1 MTWQLANYVHS
12 ILHGTPKILSFL
24 PHYHMKQNS
33 VHKPGIQQQV
43 SNTPRQHYWKEWQRT
58 NDKMTKEP
66 QMNKQKCK

>member
-1 MTWQLANYVHS
+1 
-12 ILHGTPKILSFL
+12 
-24 PHYHMKQNS
+24 MKQNS

-43 SNTPRQHYWKEWQRT
+43 SNTPRQNYWKEWQRT

>member
-1 MTWQLANYVHS
+1 
-12 ILHGTPKILSFL
+12 
-24 PHYHMKQNS
+24 MKQNS

-66 QMNKQKCK
+66 QMNKQKCILSILLREQQQNL

>member
-1 MTWQLANYVHS
+1 
-12 ILHGTPKILSFL
+12 
-24 PHYHMKQNS
+24 MKQNS
-33 VHKPGIQQQV
+33 VHKPGIQRQV

>member
-1 MTWQLANYVHS
+1 
-12 ILHGTPKILSFL
+12 
-24 PHYHMKQNS
+24 MKQNP

-43 SNTPRQHYWKEWQRT
+43 SNTPRQYYWKEWQRT